1 MTTSRSL
8 KKQADALVVER
19 KDKEAEAQDAKD
31 ALDAKAAEAEDAKQY
46 LESQRATFLA
56 QQEENERQR
65 QDILDKVADL
75 YEAKKAAEDGKSD
88 AEDAKAEAERKA
100 AEEAAQSGGSSGSGS
115 GGSSGGAASASG
127 YFDYP
132 TSNVYITSS
141 YGMRYH
147 PIFHYWRLHAGTDF
161 RAYCGTP
168 IYAAAPGTV
177 EWATVVGGFGNQV
190 MIDHGEVG
198 GDYVM
203 TSYNHLTSLRC
214 ILGPVGRPRRSSRLL
229 GFDR

>member
-1 MTTSRSL
+1 
-8 KKQADALVVER
+8 
-19 KDKEAEAQDAKD
+19 
-31 ALDAKAAEAEDAKQY
+31 
-46 LESQRATFLA
+46 
-56 QQEENERQR
+56 
-65 QDILDKVADL
+65 
-75 YEAKKAAEDGKSD
+75 
-88 AEDAKAEAERKA
+88 
-100 AEEAAQSGGSSGSGS
+100 
-115 GGSSGGAASASG
+115 
-127 YFDYP
+127 
-132 TSNVYITSS
+132 
-141 YGMRYH
+141 MRYH